1 MEKNNLKDNTGS
13 LLLILFTVLSLNLHL
28 LGVLGLKVFSSKV
41 ELEDSNEALQI
52 EVIEKSDKPQSF
64 VSSPEEPLEDKVK
77 QLKNKA
83 DFLSKSFKRVQEQT
97 VANQTGLTA
106 NRFPLKKTVPTQQ
119 QDQQQDQQQNNNKR
133 PRDKMSSDI
142 NKPTQYASNNF
153 SINTPPSYLP
163 QGVSTINE
171 YIPNVKKGYFTSLN
185 TDKFTYYSFFSR
197 INEQVRPRWENQ
209 LSRFRRKLTRQQ
221 LMQLINKD
229 YSTSIEII
237 LDEKGYMKE
246 ARVLKSSGL
255 PQMDEAPILAF
266 EMASPFLNPP
276 KDLINSDGVIS
287 LKYGFMVQWSR

>member
-1 MEKNNLKDNTGS
+1 MKENTS
-13 LLLILFTVLSLNLHL
+13 KLLLILFTLLSFNLHL

-41 ELEDSNEALQI
+41 ELEDSSETI
-52 EVIEKSDKPQSF
+52 EIQVLEQNQKQQSF
-64 VSSPEEPLEDKVK
+64 VSSPEEELESKVK
-77 QLKNKA
+77 DLKDKA
-83 DFLSKSFKRVQEQT
+83 DFLSKNFKRVQEQT
-97 VANQTGLTA
+97 VANQTGLTS
-106 NRFPLKKTVPTQQ
+106 NRYPLKKTVPSEQQ
-119 QDQQQDQQQNNNKR
+119 QQQSKNAGD
-133 PRDKMSSDI
+133 S
-142 NKPTQYASNNF
+142 KPERLTPGNQYASNSF

-209 LSRFRRKLTRQQ
+209 LGRFRNKLTREQ
-221 LMQLINKD
+221 LLNIMDRD
-229 YSTSIEII
+229 YSTTLEIV
-237 LDEKGYMKE
+237 LDKKGYIKE

-276 KDLINSDGVIS
+276 KDLINSEGLIS

>member
-1 MEKNNLKDNTGS
+1 M
-13 LLLILFTVLSLNLHL
+13 
-28 LGVLGLKVFSSKV
+28 LGLKVFSSKV
-41 ELEDSNEALQI
+41 KLNDQSETIEIQVLEQSQ
-52 EVIEKSDKPQSF
+52 KQQSF
-64 VSSPEEPLEDKVK
+64 VSSPDKELENKVK
-77 QLKNKA
+77 NLKDKA
-83 DFLSKSFKRVQEQT
+83 DFLSKNFKRVQEQT
-97 VANQTGLTA
+97 VANQTGLTS
-106 NRFPLKKTVPTQQ
+106 NRYPLKKTVPAENQQ
-119 QDQQQDQQQNNNKR
+119 QSKNEGDSKAERLTPGN
-133 PRDKMSSDI
+133 
-142 NKPTQYASNNF
+142 QYASNNF

-209 LSRFRRKLTRQQ
+209 LGRFRNKLSREQ
-221 LMQLINKD
+221 LLSIMDRD
-229 YSTSIEII
+229 YSTTIEII
-237 LDEKGYMKE
+237 LDKKGYIKE

-276 KDLINSDGVIS
+276 KDLINSDGLIS